1 MYTVLLAED
10 EPLVRMGI
18 KSMVDWEKLD
28 MQRVSRNAPTAR
40 RRCQTCAPH

>member
-28 MQRVSRNAPTAR
+28 MRV
-40 RRCQTCAPH
+40 CAECSDGAEALCA

>member
-28 MQRVSRNAPTAR
+28 MCVCARSAPTAR
-40 RRCQTCAPH
+40 RR